1 MASLNFK
8 KTNKINITDITFRY
22 KQSKD
27 GPELDLVKSFMSSF
41 GKIFHKANLK
51 VRLFEEPYI
60 DMTIPDIVIA
70 FWDGDIFDYW
80 VNERNFLKKR
90 DIKILHHMY
99 RRGDFLDIDKLKN
112 ELGYS
117 VSEIKKSLERL
128 IKSNLLTERD
138 QKFRTKD
145 IKRIFF
151 VKAIISIEAKIKNW
165 KKAFEQAWLNE
176 SFASESYVLLPQN
189 RINSN
194 IIAYANNL
202 DIGIIGH
209 EKKDANIIKK
219 SNKKS
224 IPSSYLSWL
233 INENIGRELYHANL

>member
-1 MASLNFK
+1 MKRLNV
-8 KTNKINITDITFRY
+8 TNITFRY

-27 GPELDLVKSFMSSF
+27 GPEIDLVKSFINSF
-41 GKIFHKANLK
+41 AKIFHKANFQT
-51 VRLFEEPYI
+51 RLFEEPYI
-60 DMTIPDIVIA
+60 EMTIPDIVIA
-70 FWDGDIFDYW
+70 FWDDDIFDYW
-80 VNERNFLKKR
+80 VEERNFLEKR

-99 RRGDFLDIDKLKN
+99 RKGDFIDIDRIKN

-117 VSEIKKSLERL
+117 VSEIEKSLERL
-128 IKSNLLTERD
+128 IKADLLAEIN
-138 QKFRTKD
+138 QEFRAKE
-145 IKRIFF
+145 IKKIFF

-189 RINSN
+189 MINAN
-194 IIAYANNL
+194 IIKYANNL

-209 EKKDANIIKK
+209 EKGHANIIKK
-219 SNKKS
+219 PNKKT

-233 INENIGRELYHANL
+233 INENIGRDLYYDNL